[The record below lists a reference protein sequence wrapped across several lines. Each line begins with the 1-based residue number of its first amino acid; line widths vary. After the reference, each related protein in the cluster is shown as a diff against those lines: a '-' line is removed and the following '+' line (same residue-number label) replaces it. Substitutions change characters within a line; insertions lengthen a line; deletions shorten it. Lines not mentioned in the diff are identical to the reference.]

1 MTAEDKR
8 SVVTALLA
16 LIVMELLYRK
26 GGPSYAAVMD
36 GGTSFR
42 SPKQAVSIPFGR
54 TRTGRNSF

>member
-16 LIVMELLYRK
+16 LIVMESLYRK
-26 GGPSYAAVMD
+26 GGPSHAAVMD

-42 SPKQAVSIPFGR
+42 SPKTVSIYVGR